1 MLSLDNPQ
9 WQKLRT
15 NYGDGSR
22 AAELL
27 RAAAKDAPVDSW
39 YDDLFQ
45 ELCHQYTVSEA
56 AYPALPHLV
65 ALAEKNNA
73 ARIPLLVLIGVCY
86 GYAQLEDAAPIIA
99 EYQEEWHAAAKKA
112 IPLVCQSLSDPE
124 ISGNELRYLLS
135 SLAALHGDPK
145 LADFIE
151 GYDDLVECPNC
162 GTLIDPSQSNQVS

>member
-1 MLSLDNPQ
+1 MLSLDDPQ
-9 WQKLRT
+9 WKNLQT

-56 AYPALPHLV
+56 AYPALPHLA
-65 ALAEKNNA
+65 ALAEKNEA
-73 ARIPLLVLIGVCY
+73 ARIPLLVLVGACY
-86 GYAQLEDAAPIIA
+86 GAAQSEDAAPIIA
-99 EYQEEWHAAAKKA
+99 EFQAEWHAAARKA
-112 IPLVCQSLSDPE
+112 IPLVCQSLSE
-124 ISGNELRYLLS
+124 QGISDNELRYLLS
-135 SLAALHGDPK
+135 SLAALHGDHK

-151 GYDDLVECPNC
+151 GYDSIVECPNC
-162 GTLIDPSQSNQVS
+162 GTFIDTSQ